1 MELLE
6 KLEIPYKN
14 VKLYEK
20 ALTHTSY
27 ANEHG
32 VVSYERL
39 EYLGDAVVELIISD
53 YLYKNTE

>member
-20 ALTHTSY
+20 ALINLLFY
-27 ANEHG
+27 Q
-32 VVSYERL
+32 VS
-39 EYLGDAVVELIISD
+39 I
-53 YLYKNTE
+53 